1 MTGASGVGKGTIR
14 HAAVPRLGDIHYS
27 VSATTRQKRD
37 GELDG
42 VDYHFLDRAAF
53 RSLLERDALLE
64 HAEYVGDYYGTP
76 AAPAEAAL
84 ASGQDVLLEI
94 ELEGARQ
101 VREKRPDA
109 VMLFIAPPSVVELE
123 RRLRGRGTDDE
134 ERIQRRLARARKEL
148 RAVREF
154 DYLIVNDSL
163 DLAVASFE
171 AVIRAERLRA
181 SRLSDEAEAALS
193 RTS

>member
-76 AAPAEAAL
+76 AAPA
-84 ASGQDVLLEI
+84 
-94 ELEGARQ
+94 
-101 VREKRPDA
+101 
-109 VMLFIAPPSVVELE
+109 
-123 RRLRGRGTDDE
+123 
-134 ERIQRRLARARKEL
+134 
-148 RAVREF
+148 
-154 DYLIVNDSL
+154 
-163 DLAVASFE
+163 
-171 AVIRAERLRA
+171 
-181 SRLSDEAEAALS
+181 
-193 RTS
+193 